1 MLEELM
7 LSFQSFYPLLQDFM
21 YNNQDGMS
29 QQMGDESLKSYLSH
43 LGKHLQK
50 CLNMTQKPFMKMKEG
65 NLQCFSA
72 KAKIALLIESRH
84 HFDSKVLAEKICM
97 KASHGH

>member
-50 CLNMTQKPFMKMKEG
+50 CLNMTQKPFMKMEG

-84 HFDSKVLAEKICM
+84 HFDSKVLAEKLDLHE
-97 KASHGH
+97 S